1 VKNNKK
7 KTTGIIHGVFDVIH
21 VGHINYFKEAKS
33 KVDKLIVSVTSD
45 RYVNKG
51 PGKPIFNLKKRIDV
65 LSSIKYI
72 DKIIESD
79 YPTAIQNIRKIKPD
93 LYIKGKDYK
102 NLDKDVG
109 KNLLLEKKEVEK
121 YGGKILFTNS
131 ELHSSSALANNVFNY
146 LNEDIKKILEKLDK
160 NNFIEKF
167 NLLLKNKI
175 NKKILV
181 IGEPILDI
189 IRFVKPSGKSNKN
202 NIIATQFIFEEI
214 TAGGTL
220 LPLKLLNLF
229 CNDVSLL
236 VPIKK
241 QNVKIIKNHINKK
254 VNLKIINSENNLI
267 KKIRYVDEYNLAPL
281 FQSNKNE
288 KDTLTKLEIE
298 KISNFLKKKQN
309 QYDHIIFFN
318 YGYLYENKKFKKILN
333 KVSNKLII
341 NIQSNSYNFGYN
353 LADQFSKGDIIS
365 MDESE
370 FRLLVKNK
378 NKELKILIKEN
389 LNIFKKFKIL
399 IITQGKLGAFI
410 IFKGKINFIPS
421 IFKPK
426 IDSTG
431 SGDIFLTTF
440 AACKIFKKFSII
452 ETSILSHLCAGLH
465 ANTLGNRFNLNAPIL
480 KKTLDSILK

>member
-1 VKNNKK
+1 M
-7 KTTGIIHGVFDVIH
+7 
-21 VGHINYFKEAKS
+21 
-33 KVDKLIVSVTSD
+33 
-45 RYVNKG
+45 
-51 PGKPIFNLKKRIDV
+51 
-65 LSSIKYI
+65 
-72 DKIIESD
+72 
-79 YPTAIQNIRKIKPD
+79 
-93 LYIKGKDYK
+93 
-102 NLDKDVG
+102 
-109 KNLLLEKKEVEK
+109 
-121 YGGKILFTNS
+121 
-131 ELHSSSALANNVFNY
+131 
-146 LNEDIKKILEKLDK
+146 
-160 NNFIEKF
+160 
-167 NLLLKNKI
+167 
-175 NKKILV
+175 
-181 IGEPILDI
+181 
-189 IRFVKPSGKSNKN
+189 
-202 NIIATQFIFEEI
+202 
-214 TAGGTL
+214 
-220 LPLKLLNLF
+220 
-229 CNDVSLL
+229 
-236 VPIKK
+236 
-241 QNVKIIKNHINKK
+241 
-254 VNLKIINSENNLI
+254 
-267 KKIRYVDEYNLAPL
+267 
-281 FQSNKNE
+281 
-288 KDTLTKLEIE
+288 
-298 KISNFLKKKQN
+298 
-309 QYDHIIFFN
+309 
-318 YGYLYENKKFKKILN
+318 
-333 KVSNKLII
+333 II

>member
-1 VKNNKK
+1 M
-7 KTTGIIHGVFDVIH
+7 
-21 VGHINYFKEAKS
+21 
-33 KVDKLIVSVTSD
+33 
-45 RYVNKG
+45 
-51 PGKPIFNLKKRIDV
+51 
-65 LSSIKYI
+65 
-72 DKIIESD
+72 
-79 YPTAIQNIRKIKPD
+79 
-93 LYIKGKDYK
+93 
-102 NLDKDVG
+102 
-109 KNLLLEKKEVEK
+109 
-121 YGGKILFTNS
+121 
-131 ELHSSSALANNVFNY
+131 FNY

-254 VNLKIINSENNLI
+254 VNLKIINSGNNLI

-318 YGYLYENKKFKKILN
+318 YGYLYENKEFKKILN

-399 IITQGKLGAFI
+399 IITQGKIGSLY
-410 IFKGKINFIPS
+410 NF
-421 IFKPK
+421 
-426 IDSTG
+426 
-431 SGDIFLTTF
+431 
-440 AACKIFKKFSII
+440 
-452 ETSILSHLCAGLH
+452 
-465 ANTLGNRFNLNAPIL
+465 
-480 KKTLDSILK
+480 

>member
-1 VKNNKK
+1 VKNDKK
-7 KTTGIIHGVFDVIH
+7 KIIGLIHGVFDVIH
-21 VGHINYFKEAKS
+21 IGHINYFKEAKS

-72 DKIIESD
+72 SEVIESD
-79 YPTAIQNIRKIKPD
+79 YPTAIQNIKKIKPD

-102 NLDKDVG
+102 NLDKDVS

-121 YGGKILFTNS
+121 FGGKILFTNS
-131 ELHSSSALANNVFNY
+131 ELHSSSSLANNVFNY

-167 NLLLKNKI
+167 NLLLKDKI

-202 NIIATQFIFEEI
+202 NIIATQFISEEI

-220 LPLKLLNLF
+220 LPIKLLNLF
-229 CNDVSLL
+229 CNDISLL
-236 VPIKK
+236 IPIKK
-241 QNVKIIKNHINKK
+241 QNIKIIKNYTNKK
-254 VNLKIINSENNLI
+254 VNLKTINSENNLI
-267 KKIRYVDEYNLAPL
+267 KKIRYVDEYSLARL

-288 KDTLTKLEIE
+288 KDTLSKNEIE
-298 KISNFLKKKQN
+298 RVSDFLRKNKNK
-309 QYDHIIFFN
+309 YDHILFFN
-318 YGYLYENKKFKKILN
+318 YGYLYENKKIKKILN
-333 KVSNKLII
+333 KISNKLII

-353 LADQFSKGDIIS
+353 IADQFSRGDVIS

-370 FRLLVKNK
+370 FRLLVRDK
-378 NKELKILIKEN
+378 NKELRILIKEN
-389 LNIFKKFKIL
+389 LDKFKKFKIL

-410 IFKGKINFIPS
+410 VFREKIIFIPS

-431 SGDIFLTTF
+431 SGDIFLTMF
-440 AACKIFKKFSII
+440 AVCKIFKKFSII
-452 ETSILSHLCAGLH
+452 ESLILSHLCAGLH
-465 ANTLGNRFNLNAPIL
+465 ANTLGNRFNINAPIL
-480 KKTLDSILK
+480 KKTLDSVLK